1 MLILAEIAW
10 HTPLPKG
17 GGDVKTFRKRSAGE
31 GEKILI
37 LEAGCN
43 MGVYFYEEGGRQ
55 GIFGKKMN

>member
-17 GGDVKTFRKRSAGE
+17 CGDVKTFRKRSAGV